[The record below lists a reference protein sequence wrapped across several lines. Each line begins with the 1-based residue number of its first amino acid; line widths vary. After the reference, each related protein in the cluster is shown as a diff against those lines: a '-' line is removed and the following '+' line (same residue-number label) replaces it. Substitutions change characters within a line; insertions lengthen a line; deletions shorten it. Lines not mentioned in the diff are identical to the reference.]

1 MAMPFVRCEREGMTI
16 VTGTP
21 QECSAHIRSEIEKWA
36 KIVKSAGIQPE

>member
-1 MAMPFVRCEREGMTI
+1 MPPPVKGPQLTV

-21 QECSAHIRSEIEKWA
+21 QEFAAHIRSEIEKWA